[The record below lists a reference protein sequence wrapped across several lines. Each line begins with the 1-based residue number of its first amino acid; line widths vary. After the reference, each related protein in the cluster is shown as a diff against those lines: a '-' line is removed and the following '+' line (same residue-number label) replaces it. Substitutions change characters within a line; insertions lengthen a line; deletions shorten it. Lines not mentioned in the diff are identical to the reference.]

1 MKAYF
6 LIALAGCILTAG
18 DLVQKQWVTTG
29 KTWIFWLGIA
39 IWAFG
44 SLFLAMSYKYKNM
57 AVASM
62 IYILVNILTL
72 VVISWVAYGEKLD
85 TKQMVG
91 MGLALIAV
99 FLLE

>member
-1 MKAYF
+1 
-6 LIALAGCILTAG
+6 
-18 DLVQKQWVTTG
+18 
-29 KTWIFWLGIA
+29 
-39 IWAFG
+39 
-44 SLFLAMSYKYKNM
+44 MSYKYKNM